1 MAAKYMGAKMLKKQ
15 IAKEL
20 AKKDAVRLKGTI
32 HKNQGEYMDRDAQKF
47 DITQS
52 SMMADGDFEDNKE
65 VVEDKDPEFNRAIEQ
80 LRRREEN
87 FLTSNESLI
96 LGNDYSDSE
105 DEATVIQEML
115 CRSNYQTKTLF
126 RGVESNNTQ
135 NSALDI
141 EDSFREDNSARALI
155 NKINDEDEQEVNHED
170 DVSKIKKKIEERL
183 ETYQDRSN
191 PRRFII

>member
-1 MAAKYMGAKMLKKQ
+1 MTFVWPVYFCKL
-15 IAKEL
+15 
-20 AKKDAVRLKGTI
+20 
-32 HKNQGEYMDRDAQKF
+32 
-47 DITQS
+47 S
-52 SMMADGDFEDNKE
+52 
-65 VVEDKDPEFNRAIEQ
+65 
-80 LRRREEN
+80 
-87 FLTSNESLI
+87 
-96 LGNDYSDSE
+96 
-105 DEATVIQEML
+105 IQEML